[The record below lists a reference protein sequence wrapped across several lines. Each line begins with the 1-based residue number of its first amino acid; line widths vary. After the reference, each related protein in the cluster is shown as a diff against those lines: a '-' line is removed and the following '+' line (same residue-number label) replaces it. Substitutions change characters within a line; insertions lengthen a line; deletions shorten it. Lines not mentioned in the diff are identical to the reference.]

1 MINVPPTSD
10 HAEVDLGPAAGV
22 TDRGLRH
29 LRNEDAVALGSQQT
43 PGGLVV
49 VAVVCDGVSS
59 SPRPDEA
66 SQAAARASL
75 PVLLEAV
82 RDSADLA
89 EACVAAVA
97 AARASVAGLGEPEN
111 ERSATTF
118 LSAVAARDQ
127 VTLCWLGDSR
137 AYWLAPA
144 ESESEAESAQL
155 TRDDSVAEGMVE
167 AGLATEDAAMA
178 LPHAHVLTRWLDAE
192 AADLDGDPARAPHVE
207 RYYPARPR
215 GPAALLRRL
224 VELPAR
230 RGRTGPARPAPRA
243 DRPARRR
250 ERHGAVR
257 GRGRRRRQHH
267 RRPDP
272 LPHPR
277 ALLTRPRQYFAPTDP
292 ENVPGFIGK
301 HISRILLPPAAIRE
315 MPMYAV
321 NSPIAIGVKTARGP
335 AARDTPAQ

>member
-43 PGGLVV
+43 PGGLAV

-207 RYYPARPR
+207 RFTPP
-215 GPAALLRRL
+215 GPGVLLL
-224 VELPAR
+224 CSDGLWNY
-230 RGRTGPARPAPRA
+230 
-243 DRPARRR
+243 
-250 ERHGAVR
+250 
-257 GRGRRRRQHH
+257 
-267 RRPDP
+267 RPDAAE
-272 LPHPR
+272 LARLALPR
-277 ALLTRPRQYFAPTDP
+277 ALTDP
-292 ENVPGFIGK
+292 LGAANDMVRFAVEAGGADNITAVLIPYPVPGP
-301 HISRILLPPAAIRE
+301 S
-315 MPMYAV
+315 
-321 NSPIAIGVKTARGP
+321 
-335 AARDTPAQ
+335 